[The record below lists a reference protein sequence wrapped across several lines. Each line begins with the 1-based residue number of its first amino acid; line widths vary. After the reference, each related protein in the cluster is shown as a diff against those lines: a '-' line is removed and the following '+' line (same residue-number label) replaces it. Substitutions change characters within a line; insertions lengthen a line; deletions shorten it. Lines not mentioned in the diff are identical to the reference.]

1 MPVSFSQIQVGGS
14 YSRQQLAALWGYS
27 SFHAIARGIVTP
39 KDDNKII
46 LFITE
51 EKQESAEQ
59 YEDSLRGGRLCC
71 EGPTD
76 HFGESRM
83 LSTVSSGDEI
93 HLFYRNR
100 HHSDFQYVGRLTL
113 RGHSV
118 TVGKPTK
125 FEFEVI

>member
-1 MPVSFSQIQVGGS
+1 MLVSFSQIQVGDS
-14 YSRQQLAALWGYS
+14 YSRHQLAALWGCS

-46 LFITE
+46 FFITE

-59 YEDSLRGGRLCC
+59 YEDSLRGGKLRC

-76 HFGESRM
+76 HFGESRI
-83 LSTVSSGDEI
+83 LSAKSSGDQI

-100 HHSDFQYVGRLTL
+100 HHSDFEYVGKLAREATRSL
-113 RGHSV
+113 
-118 TVGKPTK
+118 
-125 FEFEVI
+125 